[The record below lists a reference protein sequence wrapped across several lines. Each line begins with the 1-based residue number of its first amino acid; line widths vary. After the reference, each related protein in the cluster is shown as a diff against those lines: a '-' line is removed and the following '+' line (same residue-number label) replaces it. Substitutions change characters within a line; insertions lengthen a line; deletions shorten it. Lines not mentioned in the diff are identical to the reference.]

1 MVCIQDLRTWS
12 NLTRISRLNY
22 INDYIMKERE
32 FIASFY
38 NAQNTKSGETIF
50 EMIMNIGS
58 ETI

>member
-1 MVCIQDLRTWS
+1 
-12 NLTRISRLNY
+12 
-22 INDYIMKERE
+22 MKERE

-58 ETI
+58 ETIQEVIFFYKIMIHR